1 MVSADWFA
9 ACNAILMRSRQ
20 ARAAAHGPYSA
31 RVRLTVLAFQALS
44 NSAMISFRVY
54 LDNFLGRSRWILKP
68 RVVEIVPTAVPVALG
83 ADFVVDAAKWM
94 EE

>member
-44 NSAMISFRVY
+44 NAAMISFRVY
-54 LDNFLGRSRWILKP
+54 LMIFFW
-68 RVVEIVPTAVPVALG
+68 VPDGVLSHG
-83 ADFVVDAAKWM
+83 W
-94 EE
+94 